1 MSRSLQNGPAHRPV
15 SALGS
20 LFGRNRAAL
29 VVEELPV
36 LKVADLDAD
45 PHGMFRRYRAGYP
58 FVRHENGGYLVLRR
72 ADVERLSNDPR
83 TAATETMHPEMY
95 GVPEGALFDLF
106 EQGMLTANGAVHRRR
121 RSPFSRSFA
130 VRTMAD
136 LRPQIRRSSEELIES
151 WYADG
156 RVEFV
161 SQFAS
166 ELPARVIGDL
176 LGLPRAD
183 IPSFTKLVYLVTRF
197 LSGSILPN
205 EIPESEAACQ
215 ELRDY
220 VEKTLQDRRRTP
232 RHDFLSNFLAKA
244 DAAGELS
251 PLEII
256 FQIVQLIVGGTDTTR
271 VAIVVQL
278 ALLLRY
284 REQWDAVRRDPSLI
298 PGAIAEAMRFEP
310 SVASFARVTTE
321 KIEVGGVVIPT
332 GQLLLFSTMSGARDE
347 EAHERPDVFDIRR
360 IDQPRLLPAFG
371 AGAHRCIGEALARV
385 ELEESLA
392 ALAARIPHLQLDQ
405 APAIKGHLGIRR
417 VDTMRLSWQP

>member
-1 MSRSLQNGPAHRPV
+1 MSTSLQNGPAHRPA
-15 SALGS
+15 SA
-20 LFGRNRAAL
+20 
-29 VVEELPV
+29 PV
-36 LKVADLDAD
+36 LNVADLDAD

-58 FVRHENGGYLVLRR
+58 IVRHENGGYLVLRH
-72 ADVERLSNDPR
+72 ADVERLGNDPR
-83 TAATETMHPEMY
+83 TAATGTMHPEMY

-121 RSPFSRSFA
+121 RSLFSRSFA

-136 LRPQIRRSSEELIES
+136 LRPQIRRSSEELIEG

-156 RVEFV
+156 QVEFV

-183 IPSFTKLVYLVTRF
+183 IPSFTKLVYVVTRF

-215 ELRDY
+215 QLRDY
-220 VEKTLQDRRRTP
+220 VERTLQDRRRAP
-232 RHDFLSNFLAKA
+232 RHDFLSDFLAKG
-244 DAAGELS
+244 DAAGEMS

-284 REQWDAVRRDPSLI
+284 REQWDAVCRDPSLI

-321 KIEVGGVVIPT
+321 EIEVGGAVIPT
-332 GQLLLFSTMSGARDE
+332 GQLFHFSTMSSARDE

-360 IDQPRLLPAFG
+360 TDQPRLLPAFG